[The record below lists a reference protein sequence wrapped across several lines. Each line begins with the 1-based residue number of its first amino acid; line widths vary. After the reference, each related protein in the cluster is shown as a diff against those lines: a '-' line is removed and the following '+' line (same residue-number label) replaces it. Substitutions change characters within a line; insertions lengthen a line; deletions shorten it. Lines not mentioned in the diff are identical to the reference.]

1 MLCYSLRN
9 AQRKKGYVLNKR
21 YIPFKNIN
29 TSHRIYRN
37 PIAFEGRIR
46 LDTSNDAKVNGDSIA
61 GDSKWGTDTKK
72 ERALVRNVSSL
83 CALSTCKGR
92 LPTLP
97 LSQYHRRD
105 EA

>member
-72 ERALVRNVSSL
+72 RESTREECVLALCSL
-83 CALSTCKGR
+83 HL
-92 LPTLP
+92 
-97 LSQYHRRD
+97 
-105 EA
+105 

>member
-72 ERALVRNVSSL
+72 RE
-83 CALSTCKGR
+83 STCEECV
-92 LPTLP
+92 LALCS
-97 LSQYHRRD
+97 LHL
-105 EA
+105 

>member
-1 MLCYSLRN
+1 MLSEQLTYKITKFQATIQN
-9 AQRKKGYVLNKR
+9 QKKISDAVPPGKCREDMTQKR
-21 YIPFKNIN
+21 
-29 TSHRIYRN
+29 
-37 PIAFEGRIR
+37 
-46 LDTSNDAKVNGDSIA
+46 
-61 GDSKWGTDTKK
+61 